1 MQIVKMQLFAVN
13 VADPWRFAPTATQVQ
28 IHLNTQQMQ
37 TTQCVQQNHSCLR
50 VKMYFVHINIYVD
63 THIHRYVYVHLCNVS
78 FLQNTNSKM
87 HTNKHPCIC
96 MSHHSASRVVCS
108 RAPFTSCS
116 RKLKQTLNRR
126 QPLISLWLLLFW
138 FYLFFTHV
146 LMSHAKHIQY

>member
-63 THIHRYVYVHLCNVS
+63 TGIHRYMYMCIYATCHFYKTPIARCIQTYTLAYVWATTQPPGLSVAPRLPAPS
-78 FLQNTNSKM
+78 RSLPALENS
-87 HTNKHPCIC
+87 NKHLTDVNHWYLYDCCCFGFI
-96 MSHHSASRVVCS
+96 
-108 RAPFTSCS
+108 FF
-116 RKLKQTLNRR
+116 
-126 QPLISLWLLLFW
+126 SL
-138 FYLFFTHV
+138 
-146 LMSHAKHIQY
+146 MC